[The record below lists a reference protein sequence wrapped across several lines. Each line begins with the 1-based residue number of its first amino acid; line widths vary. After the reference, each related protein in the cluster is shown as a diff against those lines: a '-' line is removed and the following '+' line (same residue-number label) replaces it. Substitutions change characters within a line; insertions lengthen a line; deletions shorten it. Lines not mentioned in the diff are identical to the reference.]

1 MKQIFVSGGGAVEVL
16 ETPAPIRLPNSILVR
31 NRYSLI
37 SAGTEGSAVSRRG
50 GLMGVAE
57 KVMASRSRMTQ
68 VWNIAHRQGIPA
80 AWDAV
85 SKKLADYVSL
95 GYSCAG
101 DIIECDGN
109 TNGLVVGNRVA
120 CMGVEFAKHAEY
132 VSIPRNLAVKIPD
145 HVSYEEAAFGAVAC
159 IAMQGV
165 RRANLSPGE
174 YVGVIGLGLIGQVV
188 VRILSGFG
196 YPVIGIDRASDRVEK
211 IGHTK
216 DVLAWTTSECDS
228 ERRVLK
234 ETNGRGLDAV
244 IVCAATPSDEP
255 MGLAMD
261 LCRKK
266 GRVSIVGDVGLS
278 LQRSK
283 MYKKELDVKMSCS
296 YGPGRYDNS
305 YEIEGNDYPLGHV
318 RWTEQRNLECFLDL
332 LKTDRVSVKDLIT
345 QKFSVDDALQAY
357 ALVKNKEKPSF
368 GVLVDYGEYKVE
380 ESINT
385 AFRQV
390 VVKDRIHPA
399 ALQPGVIRLGVIGA
413 GGFVRSIHL
422 PRLSKMQERIHV
434 VGITSRG
441 GASAATAA
449 KRFGIPRV
457 FSDYN
462 DMIRRPDIDA
472 VLIGTRHA
480 SHGKIA
486 VDCLQHGKHIF
497 VEKPLAITVEQCQE
511 IVDLESKTGLTVRV
525 GFNRRFSPFLIRMRE
540 CFTADEPRVFNC
552 RVNVGS
558 LSGHW
563 SMSAGEGGR
572 LIGEGVHFFDLCN
585 WFMRASPTQI
595 QTSRIGENAPENPN
609 AVVSMTYSDGSVAS
623 VTYTTVGHEG
633 LGKERYEAFGNGQSA
648 CCDDFHSL
656 KLMGRKVGRRTRGKY
671 DKGHNGILQEFVEAI
686 TGDVQDGADALA
698 GLLATEIAV
707 FATSNGKNQ
716 VNRTAA

>member
-37 SAGTEGSAVSRRG
+37 SAGTEGSAVSRRS
-50 GLMGVAE
+50 GLMGIAE
-57 KVMASRSRMTQ
+57 KVMASRSRMSQ
-68 VWNIAHRQGIPA
+68 VWDIAHRQGVPA
-80 AWDAV
+80 AWSAV
-85 SKKLADYVSL
+85 SKKLSDYAPL

-109 TNGLVVGNRVA
+109 VDGLAVGNRVA

-132 VSIPRNLAVKIPD
+132 VAIPRNLAVKIPD
-145 HVSYEEAAFGAVAC
+145 HVSYKEAAFGAVAC

-211 IGHTK
+211 IGSTK
-216 DVLAWTTSECDS
+216 DVLAWATSECNS

-244 IVCAATPSDEP
+244 IVCAATASDEP

-261 LCRKK
+261 LCRQK

-278 LQRSK
+278 LQRNK

-296 YGPGRYDNS
+296 YGPGRYDDS
-305 YEIEGNDYPLGHV
+305 YEVVGNDYPLGHV

-332 LKTDRVSVKDLIT
+332 LKTGRASVKDLIT
-345 QKFSVDDALQAY
+345 QQFSVDDALQAY
-357 ALVKNKEKPSF
+357 ALVKNKEKPAF
-368 GVLVDYGEYKVE
+368 GVLVDYGEFKAE
-380 ESINT
+380 ESADI

-390 VVKDRIHPA
+390 VVKDRIRPQ
-399 ALQPGVIRLGVIGA
+399 ALRSDTIRLGVIGA
-413 GGFVRSIHL
+413 GGFVRSVHL
-422 PRLSKMQERIHV
+422 PRLSKMQQSIRI

-449 KRFGIPRV
+449 KRFGIPHV
-457 FSDYN
+457 FSDYT

-472 VLIGTRHA
+472 VLIATRHA

-486 VDCLQHGKHIF
+486 ADCLQHGKHIF
-497 VEKPLAITVEQCQE
+497 VEKPLAITIPECQKIVE
-511 IVDLESKTGLTVRV
+511 LESETGLTVRV
-525 GFNRRFSPFLIRMRE
+525 GFNRRFSPFLIKMRE
-540 CFTADEPRVFNC
+540 CFSTEEPSVFNC

-563 SMSAGEGGR
+563 SMTAGEGGR

-585 WFMRASPTQI
+585 WFMKASPTEI
-595 QTSRIGENAPENPN
+595 QTSRIGENSPENPN
-609 AVVSMTYSDGSVAS
+609 AVVSMTYPNGSVAT

-633 LGKERYEAFGNGQSA
+633 LGKERYESFGEGQSA

-656 KLMGRKVGRRTRGKY
+656 KLMGGKVRGRMRGKY
-671 DKGHNGILQEFVEAI
+671 DKGHDGILHEFVKAI
-686 TGDVQDGADALA
+686 AGDAKDGADALA
-698 GLLATEIAV
+698 GLLATKIAV
-707 FATSNGKNQ
+707 CATSNEKNQ
-716 VNRTAA
+716 VNKSAA